1 MHEMSIALSVVDIA
15 VERTKQENGRRIN
28 EIVLEIGSLSGV
40 LIDSLQFC
48 FESAVK
54 NTMAESAQIKIIRCR
69 AKAHCSDCGASF
81 ETDEFVPLCPQCGQP
96 VFDVR
101 DGREMKIKYIN
112 ID

>member
-1 MHEMSIALSVVDIA
+1 MHEMSIALNVIDIA
-15 VERTKQENGRRIN
+15 VERAQQEKARKIN

-54 NTMAESAQIKIIRCR
+54 NTIAHKARIKIIKQQ
-69 AKAHCSDCGASF
+69 ATAFCSECGYSF
-81 ETDEFVPLCPQCGQP
+81 KTDDFIPLCPECGQM

-101 DGREMKIKYIN
+101 NGREMKIKYLN
-112 ID
+112 VD

>member
-1 MHEMSIALSVVDIA
+1 MHEMSIAINVVDIA
-15 VERTKQENGRRIN
+15 VERARKENAQRIN

-54 NTMAESAQIKIIRCR
+54 NTMAESAQIKIIRCQ
-69 AKAHCSDCGASF
+69 AEAVCSACNLSF
-81 ETDEFVPLCPQCGQP
+81 NTDEFVPMCPQCGQP

-101 DGREMKIKYIN
+101 NGRVMKIKYIN
-112 ID
+112 VD